1 MKITKSKL
9 KRIITEELQNILA
22 EQSVDPTVY
31 VGDVERRRE
40 RAKEREALKKF
51 FGTRGARDLEE
62 PDTTQMPDAPRAA
75 SDPDKTAKLSPAR
88 QAALDKEREVIQAP
102 ELSLRDPERLT
113 ITDFSKDVQD
123 KLLLAY
129 SNKEGISID
138 PKPLGSGEFGIVYK
152 GENPEWGPVAVKMT
166 LSGREIN
173 AYRNIKKL
181 KDGLE
186 TRDPQAGNV
195 LPEILDIS
203 VLPSPPVGPE
213 GTIRR
218 GKFIEKQGGQKYK
231 VFVIQMELLEKLD
244 PATRSDVFGA
254 DPTGKPEPEV
264 RKRFVDNYLAIDNI
278 YSALEKVIGEDTLEK
293 ILSTLESPERAAMRR
308 GADPGPVTEQALPIK
323 DERAFPIFR
332 EIEKKLLPLKKA
344 YLRSDPENDYFAIQD
359 MKREISKYVKDA
371 FAKYIDDPEA
381 LRTLNTMLR
390 YPQIL
395 GKQLD
400 SNMRLS
406 QYDPKTIG
414 KSSALGASM
423 LPPSEIKSQ
432 VAKNFYTRL
441 KKLEKYDAQYG
452 DVHSHN
458 LMQRPNGDL
467 VVADV
472 GLFLFGPEGSRG
484 YAGSIAESGDK

>member
-1 MKITKSKL
+1 MKVTKSKL

-31 VGDVERRRE
+31 VHDLKRRRE
-40 RAKEREALKKF
+40 RAQEREALKKF
-51 FGTRGARDLEE
+51 FGTRDLEE

-166 LSGREIN
+166 LSGQEIN

-186 TRDPQAGNV
+186 TRDLQGGNV

-203 VLPSPPVGPE
+203 VLPSPPVRPE

-231 VFVIQMELLEKLD
+231 VFVVQMELLEKLD
-244 PATRSDVFGA
+244 PAIRSDVFGA

-278 YSALEKVIGEDTLEK
+278 YSALKKLIGEDRLEK

-308 GADPGPVTEQALPIK
+308 GADPGPVTEQTLPIK

-344 YLRSDPENDYFAIQD
+344 YLRSDPENDYFAILD
-359 MKREISKYVKDA
+359 MKRKISTYVKDA
-371 FAKYIDDPEA
+371 FEKYIDDPES
-381 LRTLNTMLR
+381 RQTLNIIAS
-390 YPQIL
+390 PEIL

-441 KKLEKYDAQYG
+441 KKLEKYDTQYG
-452 DVHSHN
+452 DVHAHN
-458 LMQRPNGDL
+458 LMQRLNGDL

-472 GLFLFGPEGSRG
+472 GLFLFGPEGNRG
-484 YAGSIAESGDK
+484 YAGSITESGDK